1 MKSTMLRLALTGAT
15 GAYNYYRN
23 MDNRK
28 QREMYDALL
37 GALREGK
44 LGEVS
49 EELGI
54 DDLEDLYGRARA
66 HAGDLTRDAHDRLD
80 RRRAAFAAAA
90 PDRKARREALKHE
103 AQQLKKSGVNGLT
116 SKKAKKAKKKGRAGK
131 TFGTMLGAA
140 AAATAA
146 WAAWEFWLSDKLGN
160 KSTSTTTRSTTK
172 SETQSDKGGN
182 ATLVYSTGSAAG
194 STPATHSTDNDL
206 RPQADMRGAAGPLG
220 EDPAERDEELLSS
233 IDSQL
238 STLDTLD
245 DNQREVTEPRHT
257 TSGSTISGHNPEHRH
272 DRIHDGERRSDA
284 DSTVGDANQSSGRHA
299 LREDD

>member
-37 GALREGK
+37 DALREGK

-103 AQQLKKSGVNGLT
+103 AQQLKKSGIAGVT
-116 SKKAKKAKKKGRAGK
+116 SKKGTKAKKKGRAGK
-131 TFGTMLGAA
+131 TFGTILGAA

-146 WAAWEFWLSDKLGN
+146 WAAWEFWLSDKLGAT
-160 KSTSTTTRSTTK
+160 STSTTRSTAKT
-172 SETQSDKGGN
+172 ETQTDKGGN
-182 ATLVYSTGSAAG
+182 ATLVYSTDSAAG
-194 STPATHSTDNDL
+194 STIAAHSTDNDL

-257 TSGSTISGHNPEHRH
+257 TSSNATSGHNSERHH

-284 DSTVGDANQSSGRHA
+284 DSTVGDATESSGRHA
-299 LREDD
+299 LREDN

>member
-28 QREMYDALL
+28 QREMYDTLL

-44 LGEVS
+44 LDEVS

-66 HAGDLTRDAHDRLD
+66 HAGELTRDAHDRLD
-80 RRRAAFAAAA
+80 RRRAAFVAAG
-90 PDRKARREALKHE
+90 PERRARREALKQE
-103 AQQLKKSGVNGLT
+103 AQQLKKGALPG
-116 SKKAKKAKKKGRAGK
+116 KKAKKAQRKARAGK
-131 TFGTMLGAA
+131 TVGTMFGAA
-140 AAATAA
+140 VAATAA
-146 WAAWEFWLSDKLGN
+146 WAAWEFWLRDKLN
-160 KSTSTTTRSTTK
+160 ENPTTQTD
-172 SETQSDKGGN
+172 SEHTAGGS
-182 ATLVYSTGSAAG
+182 ATLVYST
-194 STPATHSTDNDL
+194 STADDDM
-206 RPQADMRGAAGPLG
+206 RPQADMQGAAGPLG

-245 DNQREVTEPRHT
+245 DAHGN
-257 TSGSTISGHNPEHRH
+257 
-272 DRIHDGERRSDA
+272 IHDGERRSDA
-284 DSTVGDANQSSGRHA
+284 DSTVGDAPGNAQPTGRHA
-299 LREDD
+299 LREDN

>member
-66 HAGDLTRDAHDRLD
+66 QAGELTRDAHDRLD
-80 RRRAAFAAAA
+80 RRRAAFVAAG
-90 PDRKARREALKHE
+90 PERRARREALKQE
-103 AQQLKKSGVNGLT
+103 AQQLKKGALPG
-116 SKKAKKAKKKGRAGK
+116 KKAKKAQRKARAGK
-131 TFGTMLGAA
+131 TVGTMLGAA

-146 WAAWEFWLSDKLGN
+146 WAAWEFWLRDKLSEN
-160 KSTSTTTRSTTK
+160 PTTQTD
-172 SETQSDKGGN
+172 SENTAGGS
-182 ATLVYSTGSAAG
+182 ATLVYST
-194 STPATHSTDNDL
+194 STADDDM
-206 RPQADMRGAAGPLG
+206 RPQADMQGAAGPLG

-245 DNQREVTEPRHT
+245 DAHGN
-257 TSGSTISGHNPEHRH
+257 
-272 DRIHDGERRSDA
+272 IHDGERRSDA
-284 DSTVGDANQSSGRHA
+284 DSTVGDAPGNAQPTGRHA
-299 LREDD
+299 LREDN

>member
-37 GALREGK
+37 DALREGK

-66 HAGDLTRDAHDRLD
+66 HAGELTRDAHDRLD

-90 PDRKARREALKHE
+90 PDRKTRREALKHE
-103 AQQLKKSGVNGLT
+103 AQQLKKSGIAGVT
-116 SKKAKKAKKKGRAGK
+116 SKKGTKAKKKGRAGK
-131 TFGTMLGAA
+131 TFGTILGAA

-146 WAAWEFWLSDKLGN
+146 WAAWEFWLSDKLGAT
-160 KSTSTTTRSTTK
+160 STSTTRSTAKT
-172 SETQSDKGGN
+172 ETQTDKGGN
-182 ATLVYSTGSAAG
+182 ATLVYSTDSAAG
-194 STPATHSTDNDL
+194 STIATHSTDNDL

-257 TSGSTISGHNPEHRH
+257 TSGNATSGHNSEHHH

-284 DSTVGDANQSSGRHA
+284 DSTVGDATEPSGRHA